1 MSLECIY
8 SFSIVEFSES
18 GYYIG
23 VGVPE
28 RRYILERGE
37 VRVGGEGGRREW
49 CIMYVSMC
57 ECVGSY
63 QATEMYEAFM
73 LY

>member
-1 MSLECIY
+1 MR
-8 SFSIVEFSES
+8 
-18 GYYIG
+18 
-23 VGVPE
+23 VGGE
-28 RRYILERGE
+28 GGRRGWE